1 MSARK
6 RWLAAFTGAL
16 VLAAIGCGHTDTN
29 FFLLR
34 APASSRSSAV
44 IYLADQPGPT
54 RPYSEIAIVQAVG
67 FGSDATAEDVTQAL
81 TDKAAR
87 LGCDAVA
94 RVFIDIGYS
103 RAHAAGVCVRY
114 TDSR

>member
-1 MSARK
+1 MSALGR
-6 RWLAAFTGAL
+6 RLAAFTGLFA
-16 VLAAIGCGHTDTN
+16 LAAAGCGHTDTSV
-29 FFLLR
+29 FLLR
-34 APASSRSSAV
+34 APASSRPSAV
-44 IYLADQPGPT
+44 IFLADQPGPT

-67 FGSDATAEDVTQAL
+67 FGGDATAEDVTRAL

-94 RVFIDIGYS
+94 RVFIDVGYS

-114 TDSR
+114 TDTR